1 MALGWQDRY
10 KPRQDEN
17 GIAGGEGFL
26 HYSADGKFVTVSS
39 GQGDPAKAP
48 WDPSLDV
55 KLTSQSAAQHN
66 FFASLDLIRLIRLD
80 PFHFR
85 TFWSRSSVMAFS

>member
-1 MALGWQDRY
+1 MGWQDRY

-39 GQGDPAKAP
+39 GRGDPAKAERFKKVGP
-48 WDPSLDV
+48 ESG
-55 KLTSQSAAQHN
+55 S
-66 FFASLDLIRLIRLD
+66 
-80 PFHFR
+80 
-85 TFWSRSSVMAFS
+85 

>member
-48 WDPSLDV
+48 WGPSLDV
-55 KLTSQSAAQHN
+55 KLNLLPKVMHGTIS
-66 FFASLDLIRLIRLD
+66 SLVL
-80 PFHFR
+80 
-85 TFWSRSSVMAFS
+85 T

>member
-1 MALGWQDRY
+1 MGWQDRY

-39 GQGDPAKAP
+39 GRGDPSKAP
-48 WDPSLDV
+48 WKDSKKWGPSLEV
-55 KLTSQSAAQHN
+55 KLASQSDAQHN
-66 FFASLDLIRLIRLD
+66 FFASLLD
-80 PFHFR
+80 PLDPP
-85 TFWSRSSVMAFS
+85 